1 MSEPTLT
8 LYSDANYY
16 SPYVMSAF
24 VALTEKGIPFDIET
38 VDLAQ
43 EENLKDH
50 YSAISTTRRVPTLS
64 NGSFQLSES
73 SAIDEYIE
81 ELFPAPTFAAIYP
94 PNPEDRAKCREIQAW
109 LRSDLLA
116 IRQERSTEI
125 VFAGQHRPALS
136 ADGQA
141 AAEKLID
148 AALRLLGD
156 GENLFGEWCIA
167 DTDLALMLNRL
178 HLNGDALPEKLE
190 AYADRQWQRES
201 VQAWLALSKT
211 A

>member
-1 MSEPTLT
+1 MQQPTLT

-24 VALTEKGIPFDIET
+24 VALTEKGIPFEIET

-43 EENLKDH
+43 AENLKES

-94 PNPEDRAKCREIQAW
+94 SNPEDRAKAREIQAW
-109 LRSDLLA
+109 LRSDLMA
-116 IRQERSTEI
+116 IREERSTEI
-125 VFAGQHRPALS
+125 VFAGQHRPPLTS
-136 ADGQA
+136 AGQA
-141 AAEKLID
+141 AADKLVD
-148 AALRLLGD
+148 AALRLL
-156 GENLFGEWCIA
+156 EERNNLFGEWSIA

-178 HLNGDALPEKLE
+178 HLNGDALPEKLVE
-190 AYADRQWQRES
+190 YVERQWQRDS
-201 VQAWLALSKT
+201 VKEWLALSGKK
-211 A
+211 

>member
-24 VALTEKGIPFDIET
+24 VALTEKGIPFEIET

-43 EENLKDH
+43 SDNLKER

-94 PNPEDRAKCREIQAW
+94 DNPEDRAKAREIQAW
-109 LRSDLLA
+109 LRSDLLP
-116 IRQERSTEI
+116 IREQRSTEI
-125 VFAGQHRPALS
+125 VFAGQQRPPLTDA
-136 ADGQA
+136 GQA

-156 GENLFGEWCIA
+156 RNNLFGEWCIA

-178 HLNGDALPEKLE
+178 HLNGDTLPEKLV
-190 AYADRQWQRES
+190 AYVERQWQRDS
-201 VQAWLALSKT
+201 VKEWLQLSKP
-211 A
+211 

>member
-38 VDLAQ
+38 VDLALA
-43 EENLKDH
+43 ENLKDH

-94 PNPEDRAKCREIQAW
+94 SNPEDRAKAREIQAW
-109 LRSDLLA
+109 LRSDLMP
-116 IRQERSTEI
+116 IREERSTEI
-125 VFAGQHRPALS
+125 VFGGQHRPPLTPA
-136 ADGQA
+136 GEA
-141 AAEKLID
+141 AAAKLFD
-148 AALRLLGD
+148 AAERLLGD
-156 GENLFGEWCIA
+156 RNNLFGEWCIA

-178 HLNGDALPEKLE
+178 YLNGDKLPEKLAE
-190 AYADRQWQRES
+190 YVERQWQRDS
-201 VQAWLALSKT
+201 VKEWLALSR
-211 A
+211 

>member
-1 MSEPTLT
+1 MSDPKLT

-24 VALTEKGIPFDIET
+24 VALTEKGIPFEIET

-43 EENLKDH
+43 AENLQEN

-81 ELFPAPTFAAIYP
+81 ELFPAPTFSAIYP
-94 PNPEDRAKCREIQAW
+94 ENPEDRAKAREVQAW
-109 LRSDLLA
+109 LRSDLMP
-116 IRQERSTEI
+116 IRAERSTEI
-125 VFAGQHRPALS
+125 VFAGQKRPALTE
-136 ADGQA
+136 AGQA
-141 AAEKLID
+141 AAEKLIT
-148 AALRLLGD
+148 AAIRLLGD
-156 GENLFGEWCIA
+156 RNNLFGEWSIA

-178 HLNGDALPEKLE
+178 YLNGDTLPEKLVE
-190 AYADRQWQRES
+190 YVQHQWQRDS
-201 VQAWLALSKT
+201 VKEWLALSKPE
-211 A
+211 